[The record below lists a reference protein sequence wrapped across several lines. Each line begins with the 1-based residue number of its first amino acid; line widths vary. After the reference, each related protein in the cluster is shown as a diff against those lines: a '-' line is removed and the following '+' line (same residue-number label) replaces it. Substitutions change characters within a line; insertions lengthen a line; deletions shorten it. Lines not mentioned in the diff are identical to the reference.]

1 MVELLI
7 VSEVKRKIE
16 NSHRAAIRCSLERCL
31 TARAGRT
38 GCKQILGV
46 TVSSSVDGSVGDF
59 RMYTWARGANICK
72 SPKLKPER
80 ERTLPRV
87 LHTFDTPLLTFVVRA
102 PLYLCTHNTVAAD
115 LSLVLCLSR
124 SKYVSA
130 GYIGSVVGNLRRIV
144 FPSSGH
150 KCGHAQTHDLRIPN
164 EPDNT
169 LCKLDRPPR
178 VHENPTE
185 ITGDRGILFFWPQ
198 SSFRRG
204 CVVGGMYHLWTLRPF
219 PLNHFR
225 VVHLRT
231 NWK

>member
-1 MVELLI
+1 M
-7 VSEVKRKIE
+7 SEVKRKIE

-185 ITGDRGILFFWPQ
+185 ITGDRGILFFGPNRA
-198 SSFRRG
+198 SGAGVSLGG
-204 CVVGGMYHLWTLRPF
+204 CTICGPFDRF
-219 PLNHFR
+219 PLTIF
-225 VVHLRT
+225 VLFI
-231 NWK
+231 